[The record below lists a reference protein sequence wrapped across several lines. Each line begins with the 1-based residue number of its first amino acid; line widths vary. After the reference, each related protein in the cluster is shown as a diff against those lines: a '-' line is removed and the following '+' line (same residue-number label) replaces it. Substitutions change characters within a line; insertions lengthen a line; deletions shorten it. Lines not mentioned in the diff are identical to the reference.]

1 MQLVLTPQILP
12 LSNSDLCISVSAV
25 KGVERHDSTQKA
37 GTPEGS
43 YSPQP
48 LTFPNGDQDVAEGDV
63 DPHLHFHPK
72 PLLDPPKRT
81 LCRPRR
87 PSSLYI
93 LPHYELNPR
102 PLSTTSLSTIP
113 NPFGKLSFPTAQFE
127 TELSTIL
134 TGLAGAL
141 STVSLQTGPSGYV
154 YTPTSVRVPGYE
166 SLRDDHG
173 ITFTRKRDVVGKAL
187 VRLGIVDDEDTRQK
201 MELRGLARE
210 LWNGK
215 LKRSKAVDRE
225 EEELR

>member
-37 GTPEGS
+37 GTTEGS

-63 DPHLHFHPK
+63 DPHLHGHPIT
-72 PLLDPPKRT
+72 LLDPPKRT

-87 PSSLYI
+87 PASLYI
-93 LPHYELNPR
+93 PPHYKPTPR

-113 NPFGKLSFPTAQFE
+113 NPFGKLSFPTAQSK
-127 TELSTIL
+127 TKLSTIL
-134 TGLAGAL
+134 TGPTGAL

-154 YTPTSVRVPGYE
+154 YTPTFVRVPGYE

-187 VRLGIVDDEDTRQK
+187 VRLGIVGDEDARQ
-201 MELRGLARE
+201 MMGLRGLARE
-210 LWNGK
+210 LWDED
-215 LKRSKAVDRE
+215 LKRLKVVDQE
-225 EEELR
+225 EEKLR